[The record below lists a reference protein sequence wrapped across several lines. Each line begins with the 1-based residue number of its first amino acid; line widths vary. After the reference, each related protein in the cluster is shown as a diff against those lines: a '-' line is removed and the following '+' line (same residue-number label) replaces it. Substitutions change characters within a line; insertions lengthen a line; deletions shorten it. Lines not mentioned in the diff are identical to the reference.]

1 MIGVARQG
9 TEILHARLLGPVDL
23 QVDRAREVLRGW
35 RDWADVAPDE
45 LSTGCVVI
53 IAPPEP
59 FVPQEL
65 HGKPMLGV
73 PVLYVGDAQDG
84 ADAMRPVKDLGPAV
98 DHVGPMPYT
107 AFQAALDPLAPW
119 GVRSYA
125 RGEYMS
131 GLSDAAIETFLSRA
145 VDLAALG
152 APLTQMV
159 IFRIGQGVAAVPDEA
174 TAFSHR
180 DARYLFHPIATWADP
195 ADDRGDPAR
204 SLPPCGR
211 SARAPPTSTSPRR
224 PTGSATVTATPCTP
238 AWWRSRPPMAQP
250 TCSGS
255 PTTSAPVI
263 LPGNPVPA

>member
-1 MIGVARQG
+1 VIGVARQG

-53 IAPPEP
+53 IAPPEQ

-98 DHVGPMPYT
+98 DHIGPMPYT

-152 APLTQMV
+152 
-159 IFRIGQGVAAVPDEA
+159 
-174 TAFSHR
+174 
-180 DARYLFHPIATWADP
+180 
-195 ADDRGDPAR
+195 
-204 SLPPCGR
+204 
-211 SARAPPTSTSPRR
+211 RR
-224 PTGSATVTATPCTP
+224 
-238 AWWRSRPPMAQP
+238 
-250 TCSGS
+250 
-255 PTTSAPVI
+255 
-263 LPGNPVPA
+263 